1 LTAGVSLRHAHAH
14 SAFGRATLLRIF
26 DALAAATDA
35 VGYAKKQWKLFQNHR
50 RGNNKVGNIKVDAG
64 FVDVTS
70 VCKPRL
76 ALAVVWIV
84 RTREYRG
91 DLRALGP
98 VPASRGGGPS
108 AQREPSRNQ
117 GSSRCMR
124 RRSISQNPARSNP
137 VEFAGPRADA
147 LSRRADESNRPP
159 SREEPLED

>member
-35 VGYAKKQWKLFQNHR
+35 VGYAEKQWKLFQSHR

-84 RTREYRG
+84 RTANTVG
-91 DLRALGP
+91 IFG
-98 VPASRGGGPS
+98 
-108 AQREPSRNQ
+108 
-117 GSSRCMR
+117 
-124 RRSISQNPARSNP
+124 
-137 VEFAGPRADA
+137 
-147 LSRRADESNRPP
+147 LSGQFLH
-159 SREEPLED
+159 REEAVHQLNESPHETKEAVVACGAGRLVRIQRGRIQLNSQDRARTP